1 MKQAETLPG
10 TVAATK
16 GIPNSQCS
24 HGVRQNGSHH
34 HCSGRARNAVG
45 WLALVL
51 DTPLTA
57 VVLVIVRMLYVEDT
71 LGDELVSI
79 SRGQTR
85 DIAIQGHRMRSVERC
100 GHCGYLADWDGRN

>member
-1 MKQAETLPG
+1 MFW
-10 TVAATK
+10 
-16 GIPNSQCS
+16 

-34 HCSGRARNAVG
+34 HCSGRAPNG
-45 WLALVL
+45 LALVL